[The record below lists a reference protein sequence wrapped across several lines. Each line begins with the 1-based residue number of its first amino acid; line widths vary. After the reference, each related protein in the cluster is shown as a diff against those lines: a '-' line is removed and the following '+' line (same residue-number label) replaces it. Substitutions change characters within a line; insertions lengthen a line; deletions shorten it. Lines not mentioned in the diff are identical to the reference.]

1 MKRVLISLFFLQAL
15 TALCA
20 QKPLSLVNTFYAT
33 LNNYVLQNDHIEYQK
48 LINMCDA
55 GFRVSDRFAQEQSD
69 IPSQSLL
76 LQNYLE
82 LLRDKQVKLAITDMR
97 EITLSNH
104 RTEGVPTKTVL
115 VNVTL
120 SSSQISTY
128 KLQNVVYI
136 RNNKIFCVGDYE
148 VDNRQIVSNNYKDTI
163 IYYNDNSTFRL
174 YGTTRRH
181 TDNAIGLPY
190 LREQIDEKR
199 QCRTGAITANDI
211 GVVVFGKNGYAYRN
225 IHDKL
230 KERLEDACENS
241 CKIHDIC
248 ISNNG
253 KYWCV
258 VYGNGA
264 WWASAPETFYKQ
276 IRYFFAN
283 NEVVQSISINDK
295 GDWAIITDKHMCSS
309 SAEVHEA
316 LIYTHD
322 SLGKVYS
329 IALSE
334 NGYIICAANGA
345 YFNNLPTQAYERL
358 IRRAKQTKVKIVKF
372 TDSGTI
378 LVTDGENSYSYCM

>member
-55 GFRVSDRFAQEQSD
+55 GFRVSDRFAQEQTD
-69 IPSQSLL
+69 IPSPSLL

-148 VDNRQIVSNNYKDTI
+148 VDKSGKVLTDVVNKTNRTSTNNNIHNGHEYVDLGLSVMWATCNVGASTPEEYGDYFAWGEVEPKKTYSWENYRWCKKTI
-163 IYYNDNSTFRL
+163 FYILKYNDNKKSEGIVDKKTQLELVDDAAYINWGGHWRL
-174 YGTTRRH
+174 PTSAEFQELCRKCVWSWTIQNGIKGYKIVSKINR
-181 TDNAIGLPY
+181 NCIFLPAGGNMQY
-190 LREQIDEKR
+190 RPYSNEEL
-199 QCRTGAITANDI
+199 A
-211 GVVVFGKNGYAYRN
+211 GVGRYA
-225 IHDKL
+225 
-230 KERLEDACENS
+230 
-241 CKIHDIC
+241 
-248 ISNNG
+248 
-253 KYWCV
+253 KYW
-258 VYGNGA
+258 
-264 WWASAPETFYKQ
+264 SK
-276 IRYFFAN
+276 
-283 NEVVQSISINDK
+283 
-295 GDWAIITDKHMCSS
+295 
-309 SAEVHEA
+309 
-316 LIYTHD
+316 
-322 SLGKVYS
+322 SLPK
-329 IALSE
+329 SE
-334 NGYIICAANGA
+334 S
-345 YFNNLPTQAYERL
+345 TQAYCLFFHSEDMGISDYYRNSGL
-358 IRRAKQTKVKIVKF
+358 SIRPVFSPQ
-372 TDSGTI
+372 
-378 LVTDGENSYSYCM
+378 